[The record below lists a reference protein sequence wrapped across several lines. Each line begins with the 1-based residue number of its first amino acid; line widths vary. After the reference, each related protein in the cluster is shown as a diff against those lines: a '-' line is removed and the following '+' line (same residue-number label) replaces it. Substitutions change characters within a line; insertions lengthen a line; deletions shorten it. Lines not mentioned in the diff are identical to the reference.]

1 MMADLRERLAVL
13 DDASAPDLWAEIE
26 GRPPR
31 LERLI
36 HPSRGRRISAAF
48 VALAVAVGG
57 TILAVSTLSPDDS
70 DIETS
75 SWTAQAVPRLRLT
88 FRHPPDWH
96 VQSFDE
102 QVGHVEFAGAVVSN
116 VAHTFRHPDLGPN
129 EVTSAWSLRGLP
141 ETAVAISIERVI
153 GGPTRPEPLPDTDRP
168 IDLEGARL
176 VRMGGGWEER
186 SMPIVVGGG
195 SDYVR
200 VWFGPEASERDK
212 KIARRIVGSIE
223 PFSTSGPNAEE
234 RIAFSAYSAGHWQ
247 IFSAQ
252 PDGSERTQLTS
263 PSTDHFHPAWS
274 PDGRKIVFSA
284 QNAGGD
290 NEIHVMNADG
300 SNIVQLTKGPGW
312 SYLPAWSP
320 DASRIAFVSNR
331 EGNDEIYV
339 MDADGSDQTR
349 LTDDPDEDLSPV
361 WSPDG
366 TRIAFQSNRTG
377 GNEIFVMAP
386 DGTRIR
392 NLTDEPGSG
401 EFDPAWSP
409 DGTMI
414 AFASDRDGNPEIY
427 VMNADGSGA
436 TRLTTDPAHDWSPAW
451 APDGLSLAFESDRD
465 GGTALY
471 VMELDG
477 SEPVR
482 LTGTET
488 DTCCP
493 TWQSTTSVE

>member
-31 LERLI
+31 LEHRI
-36 HPSRGRRISAAF
+36 DASRGHRLSAAV

-57 TILAVSTLSPDDS
+57 TIFAVSTLTPDDS
-70 DIETS
+70 DMEAS

-129 EVTSAWSLRGLP
+129 EVTSTWSLRGLP

-153 GGPTRPEPLPDTDRP
+153 GGLGRPEHLPDTVRP
-168 IDLEGARL
+168 ISLEGARL
-176 VRMGGGWEER
+176 VRKDGGWEER
-186 SMPIVVGGG
+186 SMPVVVGGG

-212 KIARRIVGSIE
+212 RIARRIVGSIE
-223 PFSTSGPNAEE
+223 PFSTSGPDTEE

-247 IFSAQ
+247 IFSAR

-263 PSTDHFHPAWS
+263 LPTDQFHPAWS
-274 PDGRKIVFSA
+274 PDGTRIAFST
-284 QNAGGD
+284 QNADGD
-290 NEIHVMNADG
+290 MEIHVMNADG

-331 EGNDEIYV
+331 DRNDEIYV

-366 TRIAFQSNRTG
+366 TLIAFQSNRADR
-377 GNEIFVMAP
+377 NEIFVMAP

-392 NLTDEPGSG
+392 KLTDMPGSG
-401 EFDPAWSP
+401 EFDPAWAP
-409 DGTMI
+409 DGTTM

-427 VMNADGSGA
+427 VMNADGSGVV
-436 TRLTTDPAHDWSPAW
+436 RLTNDPAHDWKPAW
-451 APDGLSLAFESDRD
+451 APDGSRIAFESDRD

-482 LTGTET
+482 LTGAET

-493 TWQSTTSVE
+493 AWQSTPSVE